1 MGEPPLLVKQ
11 LSAMST
17 RSMCEVA
24 ERNPYPLALFR
35 QIDTDKNGKIN
46 ANDLRAFYLAID
58 MDDHS
63 LAVR

>member
-17 RSMCEVA
+17 ASMCEVA
-24 ERNPYPLALFR
+24 ERNPYPRTLFR
-35 QIDTDKNGKIN
+35 CIDTNNDGKID
-46 ANDLRAFYLAID
+46 ANDLRAFYLATDI
-58 MDDHS
+58 DDHS